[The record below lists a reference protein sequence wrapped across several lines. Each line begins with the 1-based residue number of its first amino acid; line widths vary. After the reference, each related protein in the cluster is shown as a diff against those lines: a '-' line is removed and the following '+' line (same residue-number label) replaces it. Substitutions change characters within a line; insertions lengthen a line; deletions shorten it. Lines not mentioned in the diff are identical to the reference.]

1 MGHGF
6 HIANCHKLPEGI
18 QVDSPTGNVQLW
30 LVYDISVSIIHDN
43 NDSNNLEHLIISN
56 LLDNPIYFPMGFA
69 STVGYMS
76 MVSIPCFP
84 VVAFKTSVYMIYS
97 IKSS

>member
-1 MGHGF
+1 MVGYMIYIYMYLSF
-6 HIANCHKLPEGI
+6 M
-18 QVDSPTGNVQLW
+18 
-30 LVYDISVSIIHDN
+30 SIMTIMIVI
-43 NDSNNLEHLIISN
+43 IISN

-76 MVSIPCFP
+76 TISIPCFP